1 MKLSLDVGNSQIYG
15 GIFDDSGL
23 QSRFRKITQRGASSD
38 ELGLFF
44 RQVVRENGHDPAA
57 VSAVGFCSVVPDLN
71 HSLVNAC
78 RRYFDLEPFILRAG
92 LKTGL
97 KIRYKNPAE
106 VGADRIA
113 CAVGAVDRYP
123 GEDLVIIDFGTATT
137 IEGVNAEREYLGGVI
152 VPGLSISMRP
162 RAKHRP
168 PPQGGDH
175 PSRPHLR
182 AFDRREHPGRR
193 LLGPLG
199 GDPRDPG
206 PARQGVLQSNHPGG
220 RRDRRIR
227 RSLRRGGDLQRRAP
241 GPRSGRGAPRP
252 GAQPMK
258 IEKLKSKIHRATV
271 TARPA

>member
-152 VPGLSISMRP
+152 VPGLSISMR
-162 RAKHRP
+162 ALE
-168 PPQGGDH
+168 Q
-175 PSRPHLR
+175 
-182 AFDRREHPGRR
+182 
-193 LLGPLG
+193 
-199 GDPRDPG
+199 
-206 PARQGVLQSNHPGG
+206 N
-220 RRDRRIR
+220 
-227 RSLRRGGDLQRRAP
+227 
-241 GPRSGRGAPRP
+241 
-252 GAQPMK
+252 
-258 IEKLKSKIHRATV
+258 
-271 TARPA
+271 TARLPKVEIIRPVHICGRSTVESIQAGLYWGHLGAIREIRDQLVRECFKATTPVVVGTGGFAGLFAEAGIFSAVHPDLVLEGVRLAQELNQ